1 MHPFQDIQSHELF
14 EHDRVQ
20 SLLITVTKRIVEI
33 ESAASHWQYFHEY
46 EKGSEGIRYDFYGDS
61 VDWIVPTNGLTE
73 QLVVPSAASRNLLL
87 QLIRKHKSFFID

>member
-1 MHPFQDIQSHELF
+1 MKPFRDLLPADLF

-20 SLLITVTKRIVEI
+20 SLLITVTKRIVET
-33 ESAASHWQYFHEY
+33 ESAASQWQYFDEY

-73 QLVVPSAASRNLLL
+73 QLVVPSGVARNLLL
-87 QLIRKHKSFFID
+87 QLIRKHKS